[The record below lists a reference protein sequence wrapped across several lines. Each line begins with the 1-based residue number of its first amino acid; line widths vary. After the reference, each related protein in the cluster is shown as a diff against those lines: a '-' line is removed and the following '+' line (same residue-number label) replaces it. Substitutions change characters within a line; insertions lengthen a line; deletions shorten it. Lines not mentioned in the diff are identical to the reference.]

1 MPAIPLFWY
10 LMVSAGLFA
19 IGLFGALT
27 RKNAVAVLMGIELML
42 NAVNLNAVA
51 LWRFVTP
58 TVAVEAGGTTV
69 SYLAAID
76 GQVFAI
82 FVIALAAAEAAV
94 GLALIIAIYRLRKS
108 VELDQFSMLS
118 G

>member
-1 MPAIPLFWY
+1 MPVIPLWWY
-10 LMVSAGLFA
+10 LVVSAGLFA

-51 LWRFVTP
+51 LWRFVSP
-58 TVAVEAGGTTV
+58 TVAVEAAGQPA
-69 SYLAAID
+69 YLASVD
-76 GQVFAI
+76 GQIFAV

-94 GLALIIAIYRLRKS
+94 GLALIIAIYRLRKT
-108 VELDQFSMLS
+108 VELDQFSLMN